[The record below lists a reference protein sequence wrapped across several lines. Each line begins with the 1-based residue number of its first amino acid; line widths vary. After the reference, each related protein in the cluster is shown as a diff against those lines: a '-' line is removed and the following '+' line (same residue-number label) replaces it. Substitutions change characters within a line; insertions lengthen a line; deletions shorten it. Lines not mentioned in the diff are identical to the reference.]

1 MPLQLT
7 PQHEALIERIIS
19 ETEYHDPDQV
29 ITLALRQMAKRES
42 KLRELRAEIQIGI
55 DQLDRGEGVEWTRA
69 LMDQLR
75 EEARAMRDRP
85 DPNAVP

>member
-19 ETEYHDPDQV
+19 ETEYRDPDQV